1 VTTERSYVRRI
12 NTLKQSYAD
21 PLRSFARTK
30 DTAIIPPYE
39 AKTLFGN
46 IDALIPA
53 NEAFLVDLE
62 KMISPNGHR
71 LVGGI
76 GDVALKHV
84 GRFIRASQTQAD
96 TSHLHSS
103 KSSKHSIV
111 TGCITRSER
120 KRRVYSSVRC

>member
-1 VTTERSYVRRI
+1 M
-12 NTLKQSYAD
+12 NALKHSYAD
-21 PLRSFARTK
+21 PLRTFARTK
-30 DTAIIPPYE
+30 DTAIIPAYE

-62 KMISPNGHR
+62 KMIGPNGHR

-84 GRFIRASQTQAD
+84 GALYRKVAST
-96 TSHLHSS
+96 H
-103 KSSKHSIV
+103 
-111 TGCITRSER
+111 
-120 KRRVYSSVRC
+120 